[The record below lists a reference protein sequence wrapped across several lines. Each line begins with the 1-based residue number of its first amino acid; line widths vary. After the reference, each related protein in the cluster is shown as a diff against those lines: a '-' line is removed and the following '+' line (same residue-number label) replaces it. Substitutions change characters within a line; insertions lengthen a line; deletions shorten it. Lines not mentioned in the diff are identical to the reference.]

1 MSKFK
6 SDFPKISSLVLIVA
20 GHRIQCGT
28 VSSSSPQRGQV
39 WSCAPGVHRQI
50 TELPILLF
58 PTSVL
63 NILVVSRVVYVV
75 TQVVRFTVQSFV

>member
-6 SDFPKISSLVLIVA
+6 SGFPKISSLVLIVA

-39 WSCAPGVHRQI
+39 ALFVES
-50 TELPILLF
+50 ILFL
-58 PTSVL
+58 
-63 NILVVSRVVYVV
+63 
-75 TQVVRFTVQSFV
+75 

>member
-28 VSSSSPQRGQV
+28 VSSSSQRGQV
-39 WSCAPGVHRQI
+39 ALFVES
-50 TELPILLF
+50 ILFL
-58 PTSVL
+58 
-63 NILVVSRVVYVV
+63 
-75 TQVVRFTVQSFV
+75 